1 MITLAPAP
9 CRHLILTLHRV
20 WILSPAAVPNGI
32 NRVSLRGPDP
42 GEARLTPRRPSIL
55 RRDGT
60 NRWLQGWHAPV
71 RSASRPSGLR
81 PALRH
86 PADGGSRAGRRDYAA
101 GGGGRRG
108 PPARCAHAGG
118 MGGGGSSGS
127 HSVHGPTPR
136 PPYMVS
142 LLHLYTSLTHRILA
156 EKSLLIANTR
166 TRKAP
171 LSLIDLCRASA
182 GRMVASFTG
191 MVSFTHTCASAARF
205 PQFGLPIH
213 LIRLSVCYSIPLTMG
228 PSHIPITL

>member
-1 MITLAPAP
+1 MASIACRSVGLTLA
-9 CRHLILTLHRV
+9 RQD
-20 WILSPAAVPNGI
+20 
-32 NRVSLRGPDP
+32 LR
-42 GEARLTPRRPSIL
+42 
-55 RRDGT
+55 
-60 NRWLQGWHAPV
+60 
-71 RSASRPSGLR
+71 
-81 PALRH
+81 
-86 PADGGSRAGRRDYAA
+86 RAGRRSSVVTAQTDGFR
-101 GGGGRRG
+101 GGMPPSVQRRGLLGSALLSATLLMGGRVRAAEIMQLG
-108 PPARCAHAGG
+108 VAGVG
-118 MGGGGSSGS
+118 VLPQGVRTPGGWGGGGSSGS